1 MTKLWL
7 THSKITLKHEY
18 YSEDS
23 QLGLIRGPPRPGW
36 MATLELRASWSNF
49 FRGGS
54 GGGISGSSLSLCKL
68 PHELKKVSGGGKD
81 SLSIHSAVTGQN
93 FNTTCEDFCYQ
104 NCQMCSFSHL
114 WDNQV
119 LGAVGT
125 FSITIYNKRPNLD
138 RNYLKRRPPTLAYFS
153 SFQQAATP
161 SLLQSSC
168 HTQVSKTEA
177 GYSKMIVKTIIWFIK
192 GVLPYLG
199 DFKKKFMLKQKYIFS
214 DICRMPEE

>member
-104 NCQMCSFSHL
+104 NCQMCSFSLLVLLSSPQILSFRGHCVHVSVTKHL
-114 WDNQV
+114 PGQ
-119 LGAVGT
+119 
-125 FSITIYNKRPNLD
+125 
-138 RNYLKRRPPTLAYFS
+138 LAHG
-153 SFQQAATP
+153 
-161 SLLQSSC
+161 SC
-168 HTQVSKTEA
+168 N
-177 GYSKMIVKTIIWFIK
+177 I
-192 GVLPYLG
+192 
-199 DFKKKFMLKQKYIFS
+199 
-214 DICRMPEE
+214 

>member
-1 MTKLWL
+1 MAASPSSSCTFLFL
-7 THSKITLKHEY
+7 MPLSDPQGRE
-18 YSEDS
+18 SA
-23 QLGLIRGPPRPGW
+23 QLGPRC
-36 MATLELRASWSNF
+36 MSRL
-49 FRGGS
+49 
-54 GGGISGSSLSLCKL
+54 
-68 PHELKKVSGGGKD
+68 
-81 SLSIHSAVTGQN
+81 
-93 FNTTCEDFCYQ
+93 
-104 NCQMCSFSHL
+104 SHL

-177 GYSKMIVKTIIWFIK
+177 GYSKMIVKTII
-192 GVLPYLG
+192 
-199 DFKKKFMLKQKYIFS
+199 
-214 DICRMPEE
+214 